1 MTNPVWLTIAQAS
14 ELIARRELSPVELT
28 EACLRRIE
36 SLDPQI
42 SAVVTLTGERAIEDA
57 RRAEAEIANGRWRGP
72 MHGIPFGLK
81 DIYDTAG
88 IRTTGQSRI
97 AMDNVPAKNATV
109 VARLYEAGAI
119 LLGKLTTHEFA
130 RSGPA
135 FDLPWPPARNPWD
148 PTRIPGGS
156 SSGSAAAVAAGF
168 VPAAL
173 GTDTGGSIRSPA
185 ALCGVV
191 GLKPSYGRVS
201 RRGVMPNAFSLD
213 HCGPMTW
220 RVEDCA
226 IVIGAIAGADPLDP
240 TSAEHPVPDYRAT
253 LFDGVKG
260 LRVGAIR
267 HFWEEE
273 QPASPALRDA
283 MEDAIEVLRGLGAL
297 VEEVRLRP
305 ITHYNAVKI
314 ALGETEVYAVHHSNV
329 VTRLDAFGIDFQK
342 RIVTGCLIDAPAYI
356 QAQRERRR
364 MISEMLSLFERC
376 DVLLTAS
383 GARGAVAFGAP
394 SQPAAWAGAKTTAP
408 FNVLGLP
415 ALSLCNGFDADG
427 LPLGMQVIGQPFDEA
442 TVLRAAHAYEA
453 ATPWRARRPALVE
466 GAPSA
471 PVGPPP
477 EQSAEDGSDRSTR
490 AFVDTMLARAGLSPS
505 DAVRGAVYAAAP
517 AVLEAMGS
525 LPRDHA
531 FSEEPAAAFGL
542 PTTVGGQQQT
552 GAPDLA
558 SGRR

>member
-1 MTNPVWLTIAQAS
+1 MTNPAWLTIAEAS
-14 ELIARRELSPVELT
+14 ESIRRRDLSPVELT
-28 EACLRRIE
+28 EACIRRIE
-36 SLDPQI
+36 TLDPQI
-42 SAVVTLTGERAIEDA
+42 SAVVTLTGERAMEDA
-57 RRAEAEIANGRWRGP
+57 CRAESELANGRWRGP

-88 IRTTGQSRI
+88 IRTAGQSRI
-97 AMDNVPAKNATV
+97 AMDNVPAQNAAAV
-109 VARLYEAGAI
+109 DRLSAAGAI

-148 PTRIPGGS
+148 PTRVPGGS

-168 VPAAL
+168 LPAAL

-220 RVEDCA
+220 CVEDCA
-226 IVIGAIAGADPLDP
+226 IVLGAIAGADHLDP
-240 TSAEHPVPDYRAT
+240 TSAQRPVPDYRAA
-253 LFDGVKG
+253 LFDGIKG

-267 HFWEEE
+267 HFWTDER
-273 QPASPALRDA
+273 PASPAICDA
-283 MEDAIEVLRGLGAL
+283 MEDAIEILRGLGAV
-297 VEEVRLRP
+297 VEEARLRP
-305 ITHYNAVKI
+305 IAHYNAVKI
-314 ALGETEVYAVHHSNV
+314 ALGETEVYAVHQPNLV
-329 VTRLDAFGIDFQK
+329 ARLDEFGIDFQK
-342 RIVTGCLIDAPAYI
+342 RIVAACLIGTPAYV

-364 MISEMLSLFERC
+364 MIAGMKAVFERC
-376 DVLLTAS
+376 DVLLTATV
-383 GARGAVAFGAP
+383 ARTAAAFGRP
-394 SQPAAWAGAKTTAP
+394 SRPPAWTEPGMTAP

-427 LPLGMQVIGQPFDEA
+427 LPLGMQIVGRPFDEA
-442 TVLRAAHAYEA
+442 TVLRVAHAYEA
-453 ATPWRARRPALVE
+453 ATPWRSRRPALVE
-466 GAPSA
+466 GTPPA

-477 EQSAEDGSDRSTR
+477 EQPAGSGTDRSTR
-490 AFVDTMLARAGLSPS
+490 NFVDTMLARAGLSPS
-505 DAVRGAVYAAAP
+505 DAVRGAACAAAP
-517 AVLEAMGS
+517 ALLQAMGS

-531 FSEEPAAAFGL
+531 FSDEPAAVFGFA
-542 PTTVGGQQQT
+542 T
-552 GAPDLA
+552 A
-558 SGRR
+558 SGKPRP

>member
-1 MTNPVWLTIAQAS
+1 MTNPVRLTIAQAS
-14 ELIARRELSPVELT
+14 ESIRRRELSPVELT

-36 SLDPQI
+36 TLDPQI
-42 SAVVTLTGERAIEDA
+42 SAVVTLTAERALEDA
-57 RRAEAEIANGRWRGP
+57 RRAEAELANGRWRGP
-72 MHGIPFGLK
+72 MHGISFGLK

-88 IRTTGQSRI
+88 IRTAGQSRI
-97 AMDNVPAKNATV
+97 AMDNVPARNATA
-109 VARLYEAGAI
+109 VARLHEAGAI

-148 PTRIPGGS
+148 PTRVPGGS

-173 GTDTGGSIRSPA
+173 GTDTGGSIRGPA

-220 RVEDCA
+220 CVEDCA
-226 IVIGAIAGADPLDP
+226 IVLGAIAGADPLDP
-240 TSAEHPVPDYRAT
+240 TSAEHPVPDYRAA
-253 LFDGVKG
+253 LFDDVKG

-267 HFWEEE
+267 HFWEAE
-273 QPASPALRDA
+273 QPTSPDLRGA
-283 MEDAIEVLRGLGAL
+283 MEDAIEVLRGLGAF

-305 ITHYNAVKI
+305 IAQYNAVKI
-314 ALGETEVYAVHHSNV
+314 ALGETEVYAVHHSNL

-342 RIVTGCLIDAPAYI
+342 RIVTACLIDALAYI
-356 QAQRERRR
+356 RAQRERRR
-364 MISEMLSLFERC
+364 MISEMPSVFERC

-383 GARGAVAFGAP
+383 GARGAAAFGTP
-394 SQPAAWAGAKTTAP
+394 SQPAAWAEARTTAP

-415 ALSLCNGFDADG
+415 ALSICNGFDADG
-427 LPLGMQVIGQPFDEA
+427 LPLGMQIVGRPFDEA
-442 TVLRAAHAYEA
+442 TVLRVAHAYEA
-453 ATPWRARRPALVE
+453 ATPWRARRPTLVE
-466 GAPSA
+466 GTPSA
-471 PVGPPP
+471 PIGPPP
-477 EQSAEDGSDRSTR
+477 EQPADEGSDRSTR
-490 AFVDTMLARAGLSPS
+490 DFVDTMLARADLSPS
-505 DAVRGAVYAAAP
+505 DAVRGAAYAAAP
-517 AVLEAMGS
+517 AVLKAIGS

-531 FSEEPAAAFGL
+531 FSEEPAAVFGF
-542 PTTVGGQQQT
+542 PIAVGGR
-552 GAPDLA
+552 G
-558 SGRR
+558 

>member
-1 MTNPVWLTIAQAS
+1 MTNPAWLTVAEAS
-14 ELIARRELSPVELT
+14 GLIARKALSPVELT

-36 SLDPQI
+36 TLDPQI
-42 SAVVTLTGERAIEDA
+42 SAVVTLTAERAVEDA
-57 RRAEAEIANGRWRGP
+57 RRAEAEIASGSWRGP

-88 IRTTGQSRI
+88 IRTAGQSRI
-97 AMDNVPAKNATV
+97 AMDNVPARNAAAV
-109 VARLYEAGAI
+109 DRLHAAGAI

-148 PTRIPGGS
+148 PTRVPGGS

-168 VPAAL
+168 LPAAL
-173 GTDTGGSIRSPA
+173 GTDTGGSIRGPA

-220 RVEDCA
+220 SVEDCA
-226 IVIGAIAGADPLDP
+226 IVLGAIAGADLADP
-240 TSAEHPVPDYRAT
+240 TSAERPVPDYRAT

-273 QPASPALRDA
+273 RPTAPAIRAA
-283 MEDAIEVLRGLGAL
+283 MEEAIEVLRGLGAV

-305 ITHYNAVKI
+305 LADYNAVKI
-314 ALGETEVYAVHHSNV
+314 ALGETEVYAVHQANV
-329 VTRLDAFGIDFQK
+329 VSRLEDFGIDFQK
-342 RIVTGCLIDAPAYI
+342 RIVAACLIGTPSYI

-364 MISEMLSLFERC
+364 MIAGMASVFERC
-376 DVLLTAS
+376 DVLLTAT
-383 GARGAVAFGAP
+383 GVRAAATLGTP
-394 SQPAAWAGAKTTAP
+394 SPPAAWTEPGTTSP
-408 FNVLGLP
+408 FSVLGLP

-427 LPLGMQVIGQPFDEA
+427 LPLGMQIVGRPFDEA
-442 TVLRAAHAYEA
+442 TVLRTAHAYEA
-453 ATPWRARRPALVE
+453 ATPWRDRRPALVE
-466 GAPSA
+466 GTPPV
-471 PVGPPP
+471 PVGPAP
-477 EQSAEDGSDRSTR
+477 EQPAGEGVDRSMR
-490 AFVDTMLARAGLSPS
+490 DFVDAMLARAGLSPS
-505 DAVRGAVYAAAP
+505 DAVRDAACAAAP
-517 AVLEAMGS
+517 AVLDAMGS

-531 FSEEPAAAFGL
+531 FSDEPASVFGF
-542 PTTVGGQQQT
+542 
-552 GAPDLA
+552 
-558 SGRR
+558 

>member
-1 MTNPVWLTIAQAS
+1 MTNPALLTVAKAS
-14 ELIARRELSPVELT
+14 GLIARKALSPVELT

-36 SLDPQI
+36 TLDPQI
-42 SAVVTLTGERAIEDA
+42 SAVVTLTAERAVEDA
-57 RRAEAEIANGRWRGP
+57 RRAEDEIASGSWRGP

-88 IRTTGQSRI
+88 IRTAGQSRI
-97 AMDNVPAKNATV
+97 AKDNVPARNAAAV
-109 VARLYEAGAI
+109 DRLHAAGAI

-148 PTRIPGGS
+148 PTRVPGGS

-168 VPAAL
+168 LPAAL
-173 GTDTGGSIRSPA
+173 GTDTGGSIRGPA

-220 RVEDCA
+220 SVEDCA
-226 IVIGAIAGADPLDP
+226 IVLGAIAGADLEDP
-240 TSAEHPVPDYRAT
+240 TSAERPVPDYRAT

-273 QPASPALRDA
+273 RPTAPAIRAA
-283 MEDAIEVLRGLGAL
+283 MEEAIEVLRRLGAA

-305 ITHYNAVKI
+305 LADYNAVKI
-314 ALGETEVYAVHHSNV
+314 ALGETEVYAVHQANLLA
-329 VTRLDAFGIDFQK
+329 RLEDFGIDFQK
-342 RIVTGCLIDAPAYI
+342 RIVAACLIGTPTYV

-364 MISEMLSLFERC
+364 MIAAMASVFERC
-376 DVLLTAS
+376 DVLLTATGPRAAS
-383 GARGAVAFGAP
+383 AFGTP
-394 SQPAAWAGAKTTAP
+394 SPPAAWTEPGTTSP
-408 FNVLGLP
+408 FSVLGLP

-427 LPLGMQVIGQPFDEA
+427 MPLGMQIVGQPFDEA

-453 ATPWRARRPALVE
+453 ATPWRDRRPALVE
-466 GAPSA
+466 GTPPV
-471 PVGPPP
+471 PVGPAP
-477 EQSAEDGSDRSTR
+477 EQPAGDGADRSTR
-490 AFVDTMLARAGLSPS
+490 DFVDAILARSGLSPS
-505 DAVRGAVYAAAP
+505 DAVRGAAYAAAP

-531 FSEEPAAAFGL
+531 FSDEPASVFGF
-542 PTTVGGQQQT
+542 
-552 GAPDLA
+552 
-558 SGRR
+558 

>member
-1 MTNPVWLTIAQAS
+1 MTNPAWLTIARAS
-14 ELIARRELSPVELT
+14 DLIARGALSPVELT
-28 EACLRRIE
+28 GACLRRIE
-36 SLDPQI
+36 ALDPQI
-42 SAVVTLTGERAIEDA
+42 SAVVTLAGERAIEAA
-57 RRAEAEIANGRWRGP
+57 RRAEAEIAKGRWRGP

-88 IRTTGQSRI
+88 IRTAGQSRI
-97 AMDNVPAKNATV
+97 AMDNVPAKNAAAV
-109 VARLYEAGAI
+109 DRLYAAGAI

-148 PTRIPGGS
+148 PMRVPGGS

-168 VPAAL
+168 LPAAL

-185 ALCGVV
+185 GLCGVV

-220 RVEDCA
+220 SVEDCA
-226 IVIGAIAGADPLDP
+226 IVLGAIAGADPLDP
-240 TSAEHPVPDYRAT
+240 SSASRPVPDYRAT
-253 LFDGVKG
+253 LFEGVKG

-267 HFWEEE
+267 HFWELE
-273 QPASPALRDA
+273 QPASPAVREA
-283 MEDAIEVLRGLGAL
+283 METAIEVLRDHGAA

-305 ITHYNAVKI
+305 LADFNAVKI
-314 ALGETEVYAVHHSNV
+314 ALGETEVYAVHQSNV
-329 VTRLDAFGIDFQK
+329 VARLDEFGIDFQK
-342 RIVTGCLIDAPAYI
+342 RIVAACLIGTPAYI

-364 MISEMLSLFERC
+364 MIAETMPVFERF
-376 DVLLTAS
+376 DVLLTAT
-383 GARGAVAFGAP
+383 GTRAARPFGAA
-394 SQPAAWAGAKTTAP
+394 SRPAAWTEAGTTAP

-427 LPLGMQVIGQPFDEA
+427 LPLGMQIVGRPFDEA
-442 TVLRAAHAYEA
+442 TVLRVAHAYEA
-453 ATPWRARRPALVE
+453 ATRWQTRRPALVP
-466 GAPSA
+466 GAKPA

-477 EQSAEDGSDRSTR
+477 AQSPDSPGGSTR
-490 AFVDTMLARAGLSPS
+490 AFVDAMLARAGLSPS
-505 DAVRGAVYAAAP
+505 DAVRAAAYAAAP
-517 AVLEAMGS
+517 AMLEAMGS

-531 FSEEPAAAFGL
+531 FSEEPAAVFGV
-542 PTTVGGQQQT
+542 PT
-552 GAPDLA
+552 AED
-558 SGRR
+558 

>member
-1 MTNPVWLTIAQAS
+1 MTNPAWLTIAQAS
-14 ELIARRELSPVELT
+14 HLIGGKALSPVELT

-36 SLDPQI
+36 TLDPQI
-42 SAVVTLTGERAIEDA
+42 CSVVTLTGERAMEDA
-57 RRAEAEIANGRWRGP
+57 CRAEAEIANGRWRGP

-88 IRTTGQSRI
+88 IRTAGQSRI
-97 AMDNVPAKNATV
+97 AKDNVPAENAAAV
-109 VARLYEAGAI
+109 DRLRESGAI

-148 PTRIPGGS
+148 PMRVPGGS

-168 VPAAL
+168 LPAAL

-185 ALCGVV
+185 GLCGVV

-220 RVEDCA
+220 SVEDCA
-226 IVIGAIAGADPLDP
+226 IVLGAIAGADPLDP
-240 TSAEHPVPDYRAT
+240 SSAARPVPDYRAT
-253 LFDGVKG
+253 LFESVKG
-260 LRVGAIR
+260 LRVGTIR
-267 HFWEEE
+267 HFWELE
-273 QPASPALRDA
+273 QPASPAVGEA
-283 MEDAIEVLRGLGAL
+283 METAIEVLRDQGAA

-305 ITHYNAVKI
+305 LADFNAVKI
-314 ALGETEVYAVHHSNV
+314 ALGETEVYAVHQSNV
-329 VTRLDAFGIDFQK
+329 VARLDEFGIDFQK
-342 RIVTGCLIDAPAYI
+342 RIVAGCLIGTPAYI

-364 MISEMLSLFERC
+364 MIAETMPVFERF
-376 DVLLTAS
+376 DVLLTTTGTRA
-383 GARGAVAFGAP
+383 ARPFGAA
-394 SQPAAWAGAKTTAP
+394 SRPAAWTEAGTTAP

-427 LPLGMQVIGQPFDEA
+427 LPLGMQIVGRPFDEA
-442 TVLRAAHAYEA
+442 TVLRVAHAYEA
-453 ATPWRARRPALVE
+453 ATRWQTRRPALVP
-466 GAPSA
+466 GAKPA

-477 EQSAEDGSDRSTR
+477 AQSPDSPDGSTR
-490 AFVDTMLARAGLSPS
+490 AFVDAMLARAGLSPS
-505 DAVRGAVYAAAP
+505 DAVRAAAYAAAP

-531 FSEEPAAAFGL
+531 FSEEPAAVFGF
-542 PTTVGGQQQT
+542 PT
-552 GAPDLA
+552 AED
-558 SGRR
+558 

>member
-1 MTNPVWLTIAQAS
+1 MTNPVRLTIAQAS
-14 ELIARRELSPVELT
+14 ESIRRRELSPVELT

-36 SLDPQI
+36 TLDPQI
-42 SAVVTLTGERAIEDA
+42 SAVVTLTAERALEDA
-57 RRAEAEIANGRWRGP
+57 RRAEAELANGRWRGP
-72 MHGIPFGLK
+72 MHGISFGLK

-88 IRTTGQSRI
+88 IRTAGQSRI
-97 AMDNVPAKNATV
+97 AMDNVPARNATV
-109 VARLYEAGAI
+109 VARLHEAGAI

-148 PTRIPGGS
+148 PTRVPGGS

-168 VPAAL
+168 LPAAL
-173 GTDTGGSIRSPA
+173 GTDTGGSIRGPA

-220 RVEDCA
+220 SVEDCA
-226 IVIGAIAGADPLDP
+226 IVLGAIAGVDPLDP
-240 TSAEHPVPDYRAT
+240 TSAERPVADYRAA
-253 LFDGVKG
+253 LFDGIKG
-260 LRVGAIR
+260 LRVGTVR
-267 HFWEEE
+267 HFWTEER
-273 QPASPALRDA
+273 PAPPAICDA
-283 MEDAIEVLRGLGAL
+283 MEGAIEVLRGLGAV

-305 ITHYNAVKI
+305 IAHYNAVKI
-314 ALGETEVYAVHHSNV
+314 ALGETEVYAVHQSNV
-329 VTRLDAFGIDFQK
+329 VTRLDDFGIDFRK
-342 RIVTGCLIDAPAYI
+342 RIAAACLIGTPAYV

-364 MISEMLSLFERC
+364 MLVEMKSTFERC
-376 DVLLTAS
+376 DVLLAAS
-383 GARGAVAFGAP
+383 GVRAAVAFGTP
-394 SQPAAWAGAKTTAP
+394 SHPATWTEPGTTAP

-427 LPLGMQVIGQPFDEA
+427 LPLGMQIVGRPFDEA
-442 TVLRAAHAYEA
+442 TVLRVAHAYEA
-453 ATPWRARRPALVE
+453 ATPWRGRRPSLVE
-466 GAPSA
+466 GMPPV
-471 PVGPPP
+471 PVGPPS
-477 EQSAEDGSDRSTR
+477 EQPAEDDPDASTR

-517 AVLEAMGS
+517 AVLEAIGS

-531 FSEEPAAAFGL
+531 FSEEPAAAFGF
-542 PTTVGGQQQT
+542 PPAVGG
-552 GAPDLA
+552 
-558 SGRR
+558 RR